1 MNKRKI
7 IAKQGRV
14 KTNIAYKLGLSAA
27 SILLGS
33 TFLASSQVVK
43 ADTVIP
49 NSQTGQSSVNNSSKK
64 NSLNLSNEQNYS
76 IGRSYNNSQ
85 DTTNKTNIIKQNDN
99 KTSDNLAT
107 TAKTPQFYD
116 NDKTIAK
123 TKWNNIDISFNPETK
138 ELTIFGGTE
147 QQPAIMKNTIDGE
160 SKLYPL
166 EFSLS
171 EMGCSSQDVKTIII
185 QGKIKLEGGAQGL
198 FKGLPYLT
206 KFQGLTNLDTTDVN
220 DMAFMFESM
229 NSVSTLDLS
238 SFDTSNVRWMKNMF
252 SGCRALTRID
262 LSSFDTSK
270 VELMESMFMESSGI
284 RELDLGNKFKFE
296 SSASGRGDGDNINNT
311 LPGKWVNWGKTNH
324 LARGEKIWDSSKDF
338 FTKYQGATD
347 YDTYVRF
354 ENLAAPITV
363 QYREQDGQDKHKIEG
378 IEDEKQFGNVNDK
391 LIDQANPQF
400 ITSFKEKE
408 IPGYKFDHAEINGQK
423 VELDQVTYSSDPQT
437 ITLIYTK
444 VKSDN
449 SHGSGNTNNSYN
461 PVTQTKGSDIKVN
474 YEDENGNQLAP
485 TETLSGYVGDGYVTE
500 TKEIQGYTLK
510 VRPLNATGFFS
521 SQPQTVTYIY
531 SKNVATVTPI
541 IRTVYHN
548 SYLYDHNGSRKTGK
562 YYSGTSITTYG
573 KTYIQGREYYDLGN
587 DTFVKVNNISG
598 IKRKLKHN
606 AYIYNKKAKRVGTKV
621 LKKNKKVRVYGKA
634 VKMHNKLYYII
645 GNNHFVKKANF

>member
-7 IAKQGRV
+7 IAKQDRV

-33 TFLASSQVVK
+33 TFLASSQVVM

-123 TKWNNIDISFNPETK
+123 TKWNNIDISFNPETN

-166 EFSLS
+166 EFSLG

-185 QGKIKLEGGAQGL
+185 QGKIKLKGSAQGL
-198 FKGLPYLT
+198 FKEFPNLT
-206 KFQGLTNLDTTDVN
+206 KFQGLTNLDTAEVT
-220 DMAFMFESM
+220 DMAFMFASM
-229 NSVSTLDLS
+229 SSISTLDLS
-238 SFDTSNVRWMKNMF
+238 SFDTSNVIWMKSMF
-252 SGCRALTRID
+252 ERCRSLTRVD
-262 LSSFDTSK
+262 LSHFNTSNVK
-270 VELMESMFMESSGI
+270 LMESMFFGCPALN
-284 RELDLGNKFKFE
+284 ELDLSNKFDFLQ
-296 SSASGRGDGDNINNT
+296 SAWEYNINNE
-311 LPGKWVNWGKTNH
+311 LPGKWLNWGETNH
-324 LARGEKIWDSSKDF
+324 LARGEKIWDSTEDF
-338 FTKYQGATD
+338 FKNYQGTD

-378 IEDEKQFGNVNDK
+378 IEDEKQYGNVNDK
-391 LIDQANPQF
+391 LIDQADPQF

-461 PVTQTKGSDIKVN
+461 PVTHTKGSDIKVN

-531 SKNVATVTPI
+531 SKNAATVTPI

-598 IKRKLKHN
+598 IKRKLKHS